1 MADPATM
8 MLVGAG
14 LGAASNK
21 DDPFKG
27 AMMGAALGGL
37 GGAGYGAMAGSGAAA
52 GAAGTAGAAELGA
65 LARPDVAPVL
75 SDWIT
80 QAQASGQVPLT
91 PAYMPEFF
99 PTVPSEV
106 GMRGDLSWMDTISPS
121 QQAAIGTGAL
131 PGATGMNPMSAMAA
145 QSLLKPPEQPQMGG
159 GGVRRGDPR
168 ALSDAVISLLAP
180 KQVAKRKISLL

>member
-14 LGAASNK
+14 LGAASNR
-21 DDPFKG
+21 DDPMKG

-37 GGAGYGAMAGSGAAA
+37 GGAGYGAFTGGAAA
-52 GAAGTAGAAELGA
+52 EAAGAAELGA

-75 SDWIT
+75 SDYIT
-80 QAQASGQVPLT
+80 AAQASGQVPLT

-131 PGATGMNPMSAMAA
+131 PGATGMNPMAAMAA
-145 QSLLKPPEQPQMGG
+145 QSLLKPPEQPQIGG
-159 GGVRRGDPR
+159 GRVRRGDPR
-168 ALSDAVISLLAP
+168 ALNDAVISLLAP